1 MSCRALS
8 SNRESKIMMLV
19 RGSLREPLTKSSA
32 ERVAGKIGMITR
44 HTTPVVAWS
53 TMPRSVT
60 QWRPKASTEGPRG
73 AGIGQRW
80 APRPRDYIS
89 LGRSHP
95 ATGSHLPMEGTAP
108 PSAVAPHFTAT
119 QTGRGFAIGLL
130 CQAPREG
137 DTPFPS
143 SPFAHP
149 IPQSPRRARV
159 GFVQRFPKHRHD

>member
-1 MSCRALS
+1 M
-8 SNRESKIMMLV
+8 N
-19 RGSLREPLTKSSA
+19 SLLFSLGTSEQILA
-32 ERVAGKIGMITR
+32 ERVADKIGMITR
-44 HTTPVVAWS
+44 RTTQVIAWS

-60 QWRPKASTEGPRG
+60 QWRPKASPEGSRE

-95 ATGSHLPMEGTAP
+95 ATGSHLPSEDTALP
-108 PSAVAPHFTAT
+108 YAVAPDFTAI
-119 QTGRGFAIGLL
+119 QMERGFAGGLL
-130 CQAPREG
+130 CQAPCEG
-137 DTPFPS
+137 DRPFPS

-159 GFVQRFPKHRHD
+159 GFIQRFLNSADGSYLQCFLD